1 MPKVR
6 VAIIDL
12 YNNEPNQGM
21 RCIKDLI
28 RSCDR
33 EFEDVEVTY
42 KVFETRYREEIPRY
56 EDFDIYISSGG
67 PGSPFDGEGKRWEA
81 RYFEL
86 IERIWS
92 HNQNGPTHGDGRF
105 KHVFFIC
112 HSFQMMARFFDF
124 ATIQKRRNQSF
135 GILPIVKTDDADRD
149 FLLSP
154 LPETYYVADFR
165 QYEVIEPNY
174 QRLDEL
180 GAAILSKE
188 KMRILPELEK
198 ALMAVRVS
206 DQFIGTQYHPEAD
219 PISMLYHFNQ
229 PERKE
234 QVVQE
239 HGEEKYYEM
248 LAHLRDPKNILL
260 TRKLVLPRFLRQTV
274 QSFFPEYAT
283 VEE

>member
-86 IERIWS
+86 IERI
-92 HNQNGPTHGDGRF
+92 
-105 KHVFFIC
+105 
-112 HSFQMMARFFDF
+112 
-124 ATIQKRRNQSF
+124 
-135 GILPIVKTDDADRD
+135 
-149 FLLSP
+149 
-154 LPETYYVADFR
+154 
-165 QYEVIEPNY
+165 
-174 QRLDEL
+174 
-180 GAAILSKE
+180 
-188 KMRILPELEK
+188 
-198 ALMAVRVS
+198 
-206 DQFIGTQYHPEAD
+206 
-219 PISMLYHFNQ
+219 
-229 PERKE
+229 
-234 QVVQE
+234 
-239 HGEEKYYEM
+239 
-248 LAHLRDPKNILL
+248 
-260 TRKLVLPRFLRQTV
+260 
-274 QSFFPEYAT
+274 
-283 VEE
+283 